1 MRRLVALLAAGMVLA
16 GCATIPTS
24 GPVLEGPRLE
34 GESSDQIIRVI
45 ARPPQPGMTPA
56 QVVTGFVQASAS
68 FDDDHAVAR
77 LYLTPEAAAAW
88 RPEAGTTVYDGT
100 PTISV
105 EGPVD
110 AESGASTTVEL
121 SAAEAGRISDDGRY
135 QVSAPSRRITP
146 SFLLTSIN
154 GQWRIASPPSGLL
167 LSRADVDRAF
177 RSYSVYFFDPSFT
190 TVVPDPRLFPVSGQ
204 GAATTLT
211 RALINGPSDWLAPAV
226 RTAFPDGSSLLVD
239 AVPVTEGIAR
249 IDLDALTRLTD
260 DATRQAM
267 SAQLSWTLRQIPSIE
282 ALDINAGGQILQVP
296 GVAVPQPIDSWPLVD
311 PNRMPT
317 DTRAYV
323 VAGTG
328 VRQLTDSGSFP
339 VPGAAGDN
347 DPALTGIAVD
357 LVQSRV
363 TGLDERAALWTAT
376 LTVSGGAL
384 EIVPEPGQSRPTYGG
399 RSQPWFVGSDG
410 VIRRIND
417 EGVPAEVAIE
427 GLSSRNVVESIAM
440 SRDGTRAALVTRRG
454 PRAVLLLAVVVPRE
468 GGYILSSPV
477 RVESRLNEFIDV
489 VWGGTDRLVALA
501 AEGAGAQQ
509 VYEIDLARSS
519 VRSLGAPESPIRIA
533 AAPGLPILVGTGD
546 GVVMSGTGSTWEV
559 VSTGGSPAYPGN

>member
-211 RALINGPSDWLAPAV
+211 RALINGPSD
-226 RTAFPDGSSLLVD
+226 
-239 AVPVTEGIAR
+239 
-249 IDLDALTRLTD
+249 
-260 DATRQAM
+260 
-267 SAQLSWTLRQIPSIE
+267 
-282 ALDINAGGQILQVP
+282 
-296 GVAVPQPIDSWPLVD
+296 
-311 PNRMPT
+311 
-317 DTRAYV
+317 
-323 VAGTG
+323 
-328 VRQLTDSGSFP
+328 
-339 VPGAAGDN
+339 
-347 DPALTGIAVD
+347 
-357 LVQSRV
+357 
-363 TGLDERAALWTAT
+363 
-376 LTVSGGAL
+376 
-384 EIVPEPGQSRPTYGG
+384 
-399 RSQPWFVGSDG
+399 
-410 VIRRIND
+410 
-417 EGVPAEVAIE
+417 
-427 GLSSRNVVESIAM
+427 
-440 SRDGTRAALVTRRG
+440 
-454 PRAVLLLAVVVPRE
+454 
-468 GGYILSSPV
+468 
-477 RVESRLNEFIDV
+477 
-489 VWGGTDRLVALA
+489 
-501 AEGAGAQQ
+501 
-509 VYEIDLARSS
+509 
-519 VRSLGAPESPIRIA
+519 
-533 AAPGLPILVGTGD
+533 
-546 GVVMSGTGSTWEV
+546 
-559 VSTGGSPAYPGN
+559 

>member
-1 MRRLVALLAAGMVLA
+1 MRRLVTLLAAGIVLA

-24 GPVLEGPRLE
+24 GPVVEGPRLE
-34 GESSDQIIRVI
+34 GDSSDQIIRVI

-77 LYLTPEAAAAW
+77 QYLTPEAAAAW

-146 SFLLTSIN
+146 SFLLTSVN
-154 GQWRIASPPSGLL
+154 GQWRIASTPSGLL

-177 RSYSVYFFDPSFT
+177 RSYSIYFFDPSFS
-190 TVVPDPRLFPVSGQ
+190 TVVPDPRLFPVSGT

-296 GVAVPQPIDSWPLVD
+296 GVTVPQPIDSWPLVD
-311 PNRMPT
+311 PNRMPA

-357 LVQSRV
+357 LEQSRI
-363 TGLDERAALWTAT
+363 TGLDDRAALWTTT
-376 LTVSGGAL
+376 LTAGAAAL

-399 RSQPWFVGSDG
+399 RTQPWFVGSDG

-417 EGVPAEVAIE
+417 EGVPADVPIE
-427 GLSSRNVVESIAM
+427 GLSVRNVVESIAM

-489 VWGGTDRLVALA
+489 VWGGADRLVALA

-546 GVVMSGTGSTWEV
+546 GVVMSGTGSTWEA